1 MSAIRFELA
10 DPIPVRLSLHD
21 VTGREVARLFHR
33 VVPAGESS
41 ITWDGRDATGRQ
53 VAAGVYFVR
62 LESPDG
68 VRTHKLVL
76 AR

>member
-10 DPIPVRLSLHD
+10 DPTPVRLSLHD
-21 VTGREVARLFHR
+21 VTGSEVARLLQR
-33 VVPAGESS
+33 LAPAGVSS
-41 ITWDGRDATGRQ
+41 VTWDGRDANGRP